1 MLFSRSLSSDDQPRN
16 EPTHLHSPLHSP
28 VNIVFEAPRSSA
40 SNTHTSPPLPPY
52 DNTDNG
58 PLHPTSPPRPR
69 VINVIRR
76 PSENSNPRGRVTK
89 IYLPQRAGN
98 SGFLFS
104 SPEPK
109 TQVRIC
115 RLSSLSS
122 LLLLSFFS
130 HFRLL
135 LQNHWSNF
143 NQTWNKPSLGEGFEV
158 VQMKGYALFQREIIT
173 K

>member
-40 SNTHTSPPLPPY
+40 SNTHTSPPPPSY
-52 DNTDNG
+52 DSTDND
-58 PLHPTSPPRPR
+58 PLRAKPR

-98 SGFLFS
+98 SSFLFS

-109 TQVRIC
+109 APMSFSDHN
-115 RLSSLSS
+115 LSVVTVVTLHI
-122 LLLLSFFS
+122 FVVFS
-130 HFRLL
+130 RTT
-135 LQNHWSNF
+135 NF
-143 NQTWNKPSLGEGFEV
+143 NQTKHP
-158 VQMKGYALFQREIIT
+158 
-173 K
+173 